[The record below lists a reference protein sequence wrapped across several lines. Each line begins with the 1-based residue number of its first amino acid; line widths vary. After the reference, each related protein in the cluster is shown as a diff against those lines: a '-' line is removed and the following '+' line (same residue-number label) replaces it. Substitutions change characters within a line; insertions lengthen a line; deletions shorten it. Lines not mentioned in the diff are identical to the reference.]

1 METCV
6 VCQSPRSAARPYW
19 EILLRC
25 RTCGHVY
32 ADVQPDTLDLAALY
46 DEDYFHGDEYAD
58 YLKDRRSMER
68 NFRSRLRDVRRW
80 QPSGDLVEI
89 GCAYGFF
96 LRLAAELFRVVGYD
110 ISEDAT
116 RHAREVLHLD
126 ARAED
131 FVEADVPPGSAD
143 VVVMW
148 DVIEHLLRP
157 DRMLERAYDVLR
169 PGGFVLLTTGDVG
182 SVLAQRQK
190 RRWRLIHPPTHVH
203 YFSKATLHRLF
214 SRLGLRPRAAKYVS
228 VRRTVRQTLYSLTE
242 LGKERPSALY
252 HLVDRSPLGDL
263 SFSLNTYDI
272 MLAVA
277 QKPGVDRGT

>member
-1 METCV
+1 MDTCV
-6 VCQSPRSAARPYW
+6 VCQSPRSDARPHW

-25 RTCGHVY
+25 QTCGHVY
-32 ADVQPDTLDLAALY
+32 ADVEPDTLDLAALY

-58 YLKDRRSMER
+58 YLKDRRSTER
-68 NFRSRLRDVRRW
+68 NFQSRLRDVRRW

-96 LRLAAELFRVVGYD
+96 LRLAAESFRVVGYD
-110 ISEDAT
+110 VSEDAT
-116 RHAREVLHLD
+116 RHAREILHLD

-131 FVEADVPPGSAD
+131 FVQADVPPGSAD

-148 DVIEHLLRP
+148 DVVEHLPRP
-157 DRMLERAYDVLR
+157 DLMLERVFDVLR

-182 SVLAQRQK
+182 SALAQRQK
-190 RRWRLIHPPTHVH
+190 RRWRLVHPPTHVH

-214 SRLGLRPRAAKYVS
+214 SRLGLRPRAVKYVS
-228 VRRTVRQTLYSLTE
+228 VRRTVRQTLYSLME

-252 HLVDRSPLGDL
+252 GLVDRSPLGGL